1 MVSYNDGYRVFLDIA
16 ARGDNQDFNVNRI
29 LLNCNTVAIT
39 TGKTV
44 MAFPVPFSGL
54 VTGESAIA
62 SLDLGMAEKTI
73 QLNGTIFE
81 DTIKKVFDTD
91 DVTNYPDGIITKTR
105 KMTAQEICQLIHSY
119 VDSSVLQEHQNLNK
133 LTILIPSR
141 VDSDFDYYTVTST
154 STSSETEDLNL
165 LHTIPFN
172 YKVRALDNKG
182 GLGGI
187 QTNLPGSFPD
197 NSNTGT
203 TSEGLQGFIRSFNTT
218 FTGESNFIEFSLDFQ
233 IATMSL

>member
-81 DTIKKVFDTD
+81 DTIKKVFD
-91 DVTNYPDGIITKTR
+91 VDGTETTKTR

-141 VDSDFDYYTVTST
+141 VDADFDYYTVTST

-187 QTNLPGSFPD
+187 QTSLPGSFPD
-197 NSNTGT
+197 NSNDGT

>member
-1 MVSYNDGYRVFLDIA
+1 MVSYNDGYRVFLDVA

-29 LLNCNTVAIT
+29 LLNCNSVAIT
-39 TGKTV
+39 TGKSV
-44 MAFPVPFSGL
+44 MSFPVPFSGL
-54 VTGESAIA
+54 VTGESSIA
-62 SLDLGMAEKTI
+62 SLDLGMADKTI
-73 QLNGTIFE
+73 QLGGTIFE
-81 DTIKKVFDTD
+81 DTITKIFDTD
-91 DVTNYPDGIITKTR
+91 DVTNHPTGIITKTR
-105 KMTAQEICQLIHSY
+105 KMTAHEICQLIHSY
-119 VDSSVLQEHQNLNK
+119 VDSSVLQQHQNLNK

-141 VDSDFDYYTVTST
+141 VDADFDYYTVTST
-154 STSSETEDLNL
+154 STSSQTEDLNL

-172 YKVRALDNKG
+172 YRVRTLDNKG

-187 QTNLPGSFPD
+187 QVDLPGSFPT

-218 FTGESNFIEFSLDFQ
+218 FTGETNFIEFTMDFQ

>member
-1 MVSYNDGYRVFLDIA
+1 MANYSDGFRVFLDVA
-16 ARGDNQDFNVNRI
+16 ARADNQDFNVNRI
-29 LLNCNTVAIT
+29 MLYCNSVQIT

-44 MAFPVPFSGL
+44 MSFPVPFSGL
-54 VTGESAIA
+54 VTGESSIA
-62 SLDLGMAEKTI
+62 SLDLGMADKTI
-73 QLNGTIFE
+73 SLSGTIFE
-81 DTIKKVFDTD
+81 DTIKKIFD
-91 DVTNYPDGIITKTR
+91 VDGTETTKTR
-105 KMTAQEICQLIHSY
+105 KMTAHEICQLIHSY
-119 VDSSVLQEHQNLNK
+119 VDSSFLQEHQNLNK

-141 VDSDFDYYTVTST
+141 VGADFDYYTVTST

-172 YKVRALDNKG
+172 CKVRALDNKG

-187 QTNLPGSFPD
+187 QTDLPGSFPD

-203 TSEGLQGFIRSFNTT
+203 TSEGIKGFIRSFNTT
-218 FTGESNFIEFSLDFQ
+218 FTGESNFIEFTMDFQ